1 MSSVSGARD
10 IQSTLAELATL
21 DRVTL
26 ARRWELAFDVPA
38 PRGCQA
44 TLLRHALAW
53 HVQMQAQGKSAGARQ
68 ARRASQALKK
78 AAAGPVSL
86 APGTR
91 LLREWQ
97 GRTHHVTVVAG
108 GFEYE
113 GKVWR
118 SLSAIARSIT
128 GTAWSGPA
136 FFGLKS

>member
-1 MSSVSGARD
+1 M
-10 IQSTLAELATL
+10 

-26 ARRWELAFDVPA
+26 GQRWEAAFGTRA
-38 PRGCQA
+38 PIGSQA

-53 HVQMQAQGKSAGARQ
+53 HVQMQALGKSRS
-68 ARRASQALKK
+68 RRAAQALKK
-78 AAAGPVSL
+78 AATGSATLS
-86 APGTR
+86 PGTR

-97 GRTHHVTVVAG
+97 GQTYHVTVVAG
-108 GFEYE
+108 GFEFN

-136 FFGLKS
+136 FFGLT

>member
-1 MSSVSGARD
+1 M
-10 IQSTLAELATL
+10 

-26 ARRWELAFDVPA
+26 GQRWETAFEVPP

-53 HVQMQAQGKSAGARQ
+53 HVQMQSLGRAEARKSRKAV
-68 ARRASQALKK
+68 QALTK
-78 AAAGPVSL
+78 AAAGAVHLS
-86 APGTR
+86 PGTR

-97 GRTHHVTVVAG
+97 GQTHQVIVVG
-108 GFEYE
+108 DGFEFN

-128 GTAWSGPA
+128 GTSWSGLA

>member
-1 MSSVSGARD
+1 MSDAAVASA
-10 IQSTLAELATL
+10 LAELAQL

-26 ARRWELAFDVPA
+26 GQRWEAAFGNRA
-38 PRGCQA
+38 PIGSQA

-53 HVQMQAQGKSAGARQ
+53 HVQMQALSKQDARKSRKAV
-68 ARRASQALKK
+68 QALSK
-78 AAAGPVSL
+78 AASGAVILS
-86 APGTR
+86 PGTR

-97 GRTHHVTVVAG
+97 GQTHHVTVVAD
-108 GFEYE
+108 GFEFD

-128 GTAWSGPA
+128 GTSWSGPA

>member
-1 MSSVSGARD
+1 MSNISAA
-10 IQSTLAELATL
+10 LAELAVM

-26 ARRWELAFDVPA
+26 GQRWEAAFGTRA
-38 PRGCQA
+38 PIGSQA

-53 HVQMQAQGKSAGARQ
+53 HAQMQALGKGAARRSRRAVQALNRNAAGAV
-68 ARRASQALKK
+68 AL
-78 AAAGPVSL
+78 S
-86 APGTR
+86 PGTR

-97 GRTHHVTVVAG
+97 GQTFHVIVVAG
-108 GFEYE
+108 GFEFD

-136 FFGLKS
+136 FFGLK